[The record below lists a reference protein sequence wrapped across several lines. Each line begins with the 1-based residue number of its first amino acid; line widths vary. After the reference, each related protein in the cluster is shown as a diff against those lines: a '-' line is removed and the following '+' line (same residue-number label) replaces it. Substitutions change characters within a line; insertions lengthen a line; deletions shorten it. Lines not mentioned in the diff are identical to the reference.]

1 MRFRHTLPSKTEPR
15 SERRVAFLAVA
26 LATGFVT
33 ACSMPGGGLSNN
45 AAPLTTASTNSS
57 TIQAPHLESFVGER
71 AWPSL
76 RSAMI
81 TALHGS
87 EDGERVMWK
96 SSRAGV
102 TGTVTP
108 ITTVTSG
115 DGRRCRR
122 IAITAA
128 TEDDADEVLSEACP
142 VGVTG
147 WQISPL

>member
-1 MRFRHTLPSKTEPR
+1 MRFGHTRLGDDWIGRGKST
-15 SERRVAFLAVA
+15 SLAVI
-26 LATGFVT
+26 TIT
-33 ACSMPGGGLSNN
+33 AGLVAGCSLPGGNLLNRS
-45 AAPLTTASTNSS
+45 APLTTSS
-57 TIQAPHLESFVGER
+57 TSPSNIEAPHLMSFVGER

-76 RSAMI
+76 RSAVI

-108 ITTVTSG
+108 ISTVTGG

-122 IAITAA
+122 ISITAA
-128 TEDDADEVLSEACP
+128 TEDDADEILSEACP
-142 VGVTG
+142 VGIKG
-147 WQISPL
+147 WRISPL

>member
-1 MRFRHTLPSKTEPR
+1 MRFGHTTFGDNGIGPGRP
-15 SERRVAFLAVA
+15 AALAVIA
-26 LATGFVT
+26 LTAGLLA
-33 ACSMPGGGLSNN
+33 ACSMPGSALVNRT
-45 AAPLTTASTNSS
+45 APLTTSS
-57 TIQAPHLESFVGER
+57 TSPSNIEAPHLVSFVGER

-96 SSRAGV
+96 SSMAGV

-108 ITTVTSG
+108 ISTVTDG

-128 TEDDADEVLSEACP
+128 TQEDADEVLSEACP
-142 VGVTG
+142 VGVRS